1 MTVTRRPV
9 LPGDERYKDAF
20 DALREALGNGKAFEE
35 AKAWAIQL
43 CLSAEQLDWWDGPG
57 LSDNKRY
64 QRAWDSAAAAA
75 NKLAARLEKS
85 EIDEAFMRIL
95 MAERDSGVQV
105 ISDNETCDVAF
116 AKILRALAKQ
126 PNRIYFGRSKG
137 FGYGPLILESGKG
150 ITGRNT
156 LPSKSKSLAVAMTY
170 GFRRITGGVESNG
183 GFTGRFDMLVGG
195 KPCYRAAMLFANA
208 TFKPHVKEADI
219 DKWLDRHKRHAKVGL
234 FWFSPWAETIDDEI
248 NP

>member
-1 MTVTRRPV
+1 
-9 LPGDERYKDAF
+9 
-20 DALREALGNGKAFEE
+20 
-35 AKAWAIQL
+35 
-43 CLSAEQLDWWDGPG
+43 
-57 LSDNKRY
+57 
-64 QRAWDSAAAAA
+64 
-75 NKLAARLEKS
+75 
-85 EIDEAFMRIL
+85 
-95 MAERDSGVQV
+95 
-105 ISDNETCDVAF
+105 
-116 AKILRALAKQ
+116 
-126 PNRIYFGRSKG
+126 
-137 FGYGPLILESGKG
+137 
-150 ITGRNT
+150 
-156 LPSKSKSLAVAMTY
+156 MTY